1 VGEEQSIYELLDNR
15 GQRVGTAYVEHI
27 GPLSRWTWFAY
38 VNGDTACNAGL
49 ETSKQAFEQ
58 LEDAVKRYGLSM
70 RLQVGTN
77 KNE

>member
-1 VGEEQSIYELLDNR
+1 MNDDERNIYELLDGR
-15 GQRVGTAYVEHI
+15 GARVGTGYVEHI

-38 VNGDTACNAGL
+38 VNGDCASNAGL

-70 RLQVGTN
+70 RPVGSDW
-77 KNE
+77 